1 MLGFLYDLAF
11 YRNVQTLRG
20 ELSAPICPLD
30 EKKFSYSAANPE
42 KEVFFLITKTM
53 TAMKQKTKLLYIMTR
68 PNNISSIGSASSVL
82 RQGNLGG
89 ILGIHHLAGRIGMA
103 YHRHDGRMGC
113 VGDRPSG
120 HLDHRHCH
128 SVVEVLYDWILAE
141 VKGKCTEKY

>member
-1 MLGFLYDLAF
+1 
-11 YRNVQTLRG
+11 
-20 ELSAPICPLD
+20 
-30 EKKFSYSAANPE
+30 
-42 KEVFFLITKTM
+42 M